1 MNDTINNSADAD
13 EDVVLVERDGA
24 IATVLFN
31 RPAKRNAF
39 NLAMCRRIKEVFDGL
54 SADDSVRCVVLRGA
68 GDKAFT
74 AGADINEFAK
84 VRTDKAS
91 SRAYNE
97 TSKAA
102 QVAVRDCRH
111 PVIAMIRGYCLGG
124 GAGFALMCDIRI
136 ATRSSQFGITA
147 KKLANYYSAHAMEAL
162 LAAVGRPKALEILLE
177 GEIFDAD
184 EALRIGMVN
193 RLVDDAALEEE
204 TLAAAQ
210 RIADGA
216 PLAAQYHKK
225 MLYRLTGD
233 APLTEAELEEVHS
246 AADTEDYEIGYR
258 AFQNKEKPR
267 FVGR

>member
-1 MNDTINNSADAD
+1 MSET
-13 EDVVLVERDGA
+13 EVVLVERDGG
-24 IATVLFN
+24 IATVILN
-31 RPAKRNAF
+31 RPEKRNAF
-39 NLAMCRRIKEVFDGL
+39 NLAMCRRLKTVFAEL
-54 SADDSVRCVVLRGA
+54 SADEAVRCVVLRGA

-74 AGADINEFAK
+74 AGADINEFAQ
-84 VRTDKAS
+84 VRTDHAS
-91 SRAYNE
+91 SRDYNE

-102 QVAVRDCRH
+102 QIAVRDCRH

-124 GAGFALMCDIRI
+124 GAGFALMCDMRI

-177 GEIFDAD
+177 GEVFGAE

-193 RLVDDAALEEE
+193 RLVDDDALESEV
-204 TLAAAQ
+204 TATAQ

-216 PLAAQYHKK
+216 PLAARYHKK
-225 MLYRLTGD
+225 FLYRLCQRE
-233 APLTEAELEEVHS
+233 PLTPEELEEVHT
-246 AADTEDYEIGYR
+246 AAGTEDYEIGYP

>member
-1 MNDTINNSADAD
+1 MNDTLKSSAGDSD
-13 EDVVLVERDGA
+13 DVVLVARDGP
-24 IATVLFN
+24 IATVSFN

-39 NLAMCRRIKEVFDGL
+39 NLAMSKRIKTVFDAL
-54 SADDSVRCVVLRGA
+54 SEDDTVRCVILRGA

-102 QVAVRDCRH
+102 QIAVRDCRH

-124 GAGFALMCDIRI
+124 GAGFALMCDIRV
-136 ATRSSQFGITA
+136 ATRSSKFGITA
-147 KKLANYYSAHAMEAL
+147 KKLANYYSAHAMDAL

-184 EALRIGMVN
+184 EALRIGMIN
-193 RLVDDAALEEE
+193 RLVDDHELEQAVQ
-204 TLAAAQ
+204 AAAQ

-225 MLYRLTGD
+225 FLYRLGQD
-233 APLTEAELEEVHS
+233 APLTDAELEEVHS